1 MMEYMGVKE
10 GLSLS
15 EVKKRRDRVGKNEI
29 ARKSKVRWW
38 RVLLEQFASP
48 LIYVLVGAATLTWL
62 MNERTDAL
70 VILIAVVVNVVLGFF
85 QEFKAEKSLEALAS
99 MVAGKAKVKRGD
111 KWEEV
116 EVSNLVPGD
125 VVRLEIGMKV
135 PADGVLVV
143 EDGMFVSEAI
153 LTGESVAVEKKTW
166 KEKRGVNLGQW
177 WKSAW
182 LDKAEKEE
190 RVFMG
195 SVVEKGIGEMLVVRI
210 GGETEMGKIAKKVR
224 GSSKEET
231 PLQKKLGVL
240 SKQLTLLVGLVIV
253 VVMVIGVMT
262 GRDFTEMFLTAVA
275 LAVAAIPEGLV
286 VSLTVI
292 LTIGMGRML
301 KRKSLV
307 RKLLAVE
314 TLGGVD
320 VICLDKTG
328 TITVGKM
335 VAEGGVSSLVG
346 EVKEEISKKKWKE
359 GSLGDYLLGGA
370 WLCNDLRDPLEVAM
384 HDWAGEQK
392 QIGKWQEWQRED
404 ELPFDHKYKYIVTR
418 HKNKKGERIEYLS
431 GAPEVILDNCRLNKE
446 EKDKWVSEFSKLGV
460 QGYRLVGFG
469 YKKVKKGGKVKRA
482 EVGGYHWCG
491 VVVFKDPVREGVGDL
506 LKKAARAGIGIKVIT
521 GDYKET
527 AWSVL
532 KQVGLVGGRL
542 NEKEIMLGS
551 ELAEWEERELSEE
564 MIERIEKVKLFA
576 RTTPEQKLFIVDVLQ
591 KRGHTVAMT
600 GDGVNDAPALKQADI
615 GVVVNE
621 ASDVARE
628 TADMVLLDNNFGTV
642 LAAVEEGRGVFD
654 NLKKVLLYLLS
665 DAFTEVVLVVVA
677 ILLGWPLPFLA
688 VQILWVNLISDGLP
702 YLALTVEPKDK
713 NLLRRK
719 PVNKKTKILD
729 NEMMVLIGI
738 VSVLSA
744 VVVMTAFYVYYFV
757 LGRSLD
763 EARSLVFTMIGVD
776 SLLYVFSLRNL
787 SKPIFKDNFFKNPWL
802 IVGVI
807 GGMLMQVLVVYLP
820 FLQRVFKTV
829 PLDFGEWLVVL
840 MLGLLLVMM
849 IELVK
854 WIFLKQQKK

>member
-1 MMEYMGVKE
+1 MVIKE

-15 EVKKRRDRVGKNEI
+15 EVKKRLAKVGKNEI
-29 ARKSKVRWW
+29 AKKSRVRWW
-38 RVLLEQFASP
+38 RVLLDQFGSP
-48 LIYVLVGAATLTWL
+48 LIYVLVGAASLTWL
-62 MNERTDAL
+62 MKEKVDAL
-70 VILIAVVVNVVLGFF
+70 VILIAVGVNVILGFF

-99 MVAGKAKVKRGD
+99 MVAGKAKVKRKG
-111 KWEEV
+111 KWEEI

-135 PADGVLVV
+135 PADGVLIV

-166 KEKRGVNLGQW
+166 KKDRRVNIERW

-182 LDKAEKEE
+182 LDKVNKKEK
-190 RVFMG
+190 VFMG
-195 SVVEKGIGEMLVVRI
+195 SVVEKGIGEMLVVRT
-210 GGETEMGKIAKKVR
+210 GEETEMGKIAKKVT
-224 GSSKEET
+224 GSNKEKT

-240 SKQLTLLVGLVIV
+240 SKQLTLLVGLVIM
-253 VVMVIGVMT
+253 VVMVVGLLT

-301 KRKSLV
+301 RRKSLV

-328 TITVGKM
+328 TITEGKM
-335 VAEGGVSSLVG
+335 IAEGGVSSLVND
-346 EVKEEISKKKWKE
+346 VRKEIKKKKWKE
-359 GSLGDYLLGGA
+359 RSLGDYLLGGA
-370 WLCNDLRDPLEVAM
+370 WLCNDLRDPLEIAM
-384 HDWAGEQK
+384 HDWAADQK
-392 QIGKWQEWQRED
+392 QIEKWQSWQRED
-404 ELPFDHKYKYIVTR
+404 GLPFDHRYKYIVTR

-431 GAPEVILDNCRLNKE
+431 GAPEVILDNCRLDKK
-446 EKDKWVSEFSKLGV
+446 EKDRWVKEFGKLGV

-469 YKKVKKGGKVKRA
+469 YKKLKKGGKIKRE
-482 EVGGYHWCG
+482 EVRGYRWCG
-491 VVVFKDPVREGVGDL
+491 VVVFKDPVREGVDDL
-506 LKKAARAGIGIKVIT
+506 LKRAVKAGIDVKVIT

-532 KQVGLVGGRL
+532 KQVGLVKGRMDDR
-542 NEKEIMLGS
+542 EIMLGS
-551 ELAEWEERELSEE
+551 ELSEWQKKDLSEE
-564 MIERIEKVKLFA
+564 IIKKIEKVKLFA

-591 KRGHTVAMT
+591 KKGHAVAMT

-615 GVVVNE
+615 GIVVNE

-665 DAFTEVVLVVVA
+665 DAFTEVILVL
-677 ILLGWPLPFLA
+677 ISIILGWPLPILA

-713 NLLRRK
+713 NLLTRK
-719 PVNKKTKILD
+719 PISKKTKILD
-729 NEMMVLIGI
+729 DEMMTLIGI

-744 VVVMTAFYVYYFV
+744 GMVAVAFYVYYFV
-757 LGRSLD
+757 TGMSLD
-763 EARSLVFTMIGVD
+763 EVRSLSFTMVAVN
-776 SLLYVFSLRNL
+776 SLFYVFSIRNL
-787 SKPIFKDNFFKNPWL
+787 DKMIYEDNFFKNKWL
-802 IVGVI
+802 IGGVVGGFVMQTLVI
-807 GGMLMQVLVVYLP
+807 YVP
-820 FLQRVFKTV
+820 FLQNVFKTV
-829 PLDFGEWLVVL
+829 PLDLKDWLTVL
-840 MLGLLLVMM
+840 FLGLILIFI
-849 IELVK
+849 IEIVK
-854 WIFLKQQKK
+854 WTYLKRKRG